1 MKKILKAGIL
11 IVVLVIP
18 AFVFLYLRTFG
29 KNHYT
34 LRRYYPLEDSV
45 TGAIRMRANPSARF
59 FEPKQDTVFHT
70 IPSFRL
76 LNQDSVLVTEAALR
90 GKIHVADF
98 FFTQCQTICPKL
110 SSQLSRVQE
119 VFSQNPD
126 LKLISYSIDP
136 EHDTPSVLRRY
147 ARDYDA
153 RPDRWTFVTGPQ
165 AAIYRL
171 ALKGYF
177 LPVQQDTDEKGQP
190 TETFTHSEKLVLV
203 DKEGVIRGYYDGTDK
218 KDVDRLILEI
228 RVLLDIYG
236 KQRS

>member
-1 MKKILKAGIL
+1 MSNLRKAGIL
-11 IVVLVIP
+11 IAVLVIP
-18 AFVFLYLRTFG
+18 AFIFIYLRTFG
-29 KNHYT
+29 QNHYT
-34 LRRYYPLEDSV
+34 LRRYYPLEDST
-45 TGAIRMRANPSARF
+45 TGAMLTRTNPAARF
-59 FEPKQDTVFHT
+59 FEPKQDTVFHQ

-76 LNQDSVLVTEAALR
+76 LNQDSAEVTGAALR

-98 FFTQCQTICPKL
+98 FFTRCESICPKL

-126 LKLISYSIDP
+126 VQLVSYSIDP
-136 EHDTPSVLRRY
+136 EHDTPAVLRRY

-153 RPDRWTFVTGPQ
+153 RPNRWTFVTGPQ
-165 AAIYRL
+165 SAIYHL

-177 LPVQQDTDEKGQP
+177 LPVQQDADEKG
-190 TETFTHSEKLVLV
+190 TRAETFTHSEKLVLV

-228 RVLLDIYG
+228 RVLLDIYS
-236 KQRS
+236 KQS